1 MDKENR
7 KRRVEKEGRKNEKMR
22 RKEKDIVELLV

>member
-22 RKEKDIVELLV
+22 GKEKDIVELLV